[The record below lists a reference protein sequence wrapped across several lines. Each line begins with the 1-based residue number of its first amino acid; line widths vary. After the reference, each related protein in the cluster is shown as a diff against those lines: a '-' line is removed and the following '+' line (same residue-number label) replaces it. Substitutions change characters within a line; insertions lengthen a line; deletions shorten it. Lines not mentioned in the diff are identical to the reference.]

1 MKAILVTGGGSGI
14 GRAVA
19 RLFADK
25 GWRVGLADID
35 ATGLRD
41 TAAMLPAERTSTHV
55 MDVRDA
61 SQWEH
66 VLTGFAARTGGRI
79 DTVFNNAGIA
89 AGGAFGDMAIDALD
103 RVIDVNFRGM
113 AYGARLSYP
122 YLRRAAAEGGAGA
135 CLLNT
140 ASASAIYGTAGL
152 AAYSATKFA
161 VRGLTEALDAE
172 WAAEGIRVRSLMP
185 GFIDTNLL
193 SIGVA
198 GTNRTAR
205 DAVVDA
211 GLEFTPVET
220 VAQAAWEAVHGD
232 RVHTPVGKT
241 ARRLTFAA
249 RWLPGRLRATMRK
262 RSLGR

>member
-1 MKAILVTGGGSGI
+1 MKAILVTGGGAGI

-19 RLFADK
+19 TRFAAA
-25 GWRVGLADID
+25 GWRVGLADVDRD
-35 ATGLRD
+35 ALAA
-41 TAAMLPAERTSTHV
+41 TAALLPAERTSTYQ
-55 MDVRDA
+55 MDVRDPA
-61 SQWEH
+61 QWEE
-66 VLTGFAARTGGRI
+66 VLAEFTALSGGRL
-79 DTVFNNAGIA
+79 DVLFNNAGIGV
-89 AGGAFGDMAIDALD
+89 GGPFGEAPLDTLD
-103 RVIDVNFRGM
+103 RVIDINFRGV
-113 AYGARLSYP
+113 AYGARLAYP
-122 YLRRAAAEGGAGA
+122 YLKATPGA

-172 WAAEGIRVRSLMP
+172 WAADGIRVHDLMP
-185 GFIDTNLL
+185 GFIDTGLL
-193 SIGVA
+193 SIAIPGS
-198 GTNRTAR
+198 NRSAR

-220 VAQAAWEAVHGD
+220 VAQAAWDAVHGD

-249 RWLPGRLRATMRK
+249 RWMPGRLRRMMRS
-262 RSLGR
+262 RALAG